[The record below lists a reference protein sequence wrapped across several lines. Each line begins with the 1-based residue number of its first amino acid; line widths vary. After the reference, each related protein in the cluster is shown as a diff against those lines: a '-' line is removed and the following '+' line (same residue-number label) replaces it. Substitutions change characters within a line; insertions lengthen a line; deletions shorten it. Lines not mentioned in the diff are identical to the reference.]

1 MKVSFCVQTAIQ
13 TGICGLILLL
23 APAAQAGP
31 LQFFRTWQSNQAADQ
46 AQKALDAKKYEEAIL
61 AAKRALQLDGNN
73 VKAVSIMAEIARHAS
88 PTDALRWEQ
97 RLAELQPSSNAWL
110 DVAESALATRDVKT
124 GVDALSKVADPDK
137 NLRYY
142 RAAAGLSM
150 LKNDRKA
157 ATEAYQKALEQPGA
171 DARDRYNLATLNLAS
186 GDEPSINSALSELEK
201 LCVEPD
207 TSLQANRTLA
217 AYYVAAKRYDLASPH
232 VQFLLS
238 LSKVDFQDVLTALDF
253 FNAVAQPR
261 YNELLKSCIERFK
274 GEPRPIAE
282 LISWL
287 NAHAKYNDVKAIPDQ
302 LSDNVL
308 KDPLYR
314 GAIGQTYVNLKD
326 WKSLRSLTD
335 EGDWAAN
342 DYLRIAFNLK
352 ARREENAIAGSE
364 VDEQW
369 NRALAKAQSYPN
381 ALVVLYRLANSWSW
395 KPQAEKALWA
405 AAGNPTVQ
413 KDALLNLWKLYG
425 SEKNSS
431 GLFRVANRLVEID
444 SSDAG
449 AKNNAVILG
458 ALLGV
463 DNKTY
468 REWAQANWEQYKDKH
483 PEYGTTYAYILY
495 QQGKV
500 DDAQAV
506 LMQMKPA
513 DFENPSDALYAG
525 IIKTAAG
532 EKDEAKRLLSIADKG
547 KGDLLP
553 EERALLER
561 AEGTLKN

>member
-1 MKVSFCVQTAIQ
+1 MKLSLPVRRAMIRVGTCVVILAFTPAI
-13 TGICGLILLL
+13 
-23 APAAQAGP
+23 QAGP

-46 AQKALDAKKYEEAIL
+46 AQKALDAKKYEEAVL

-73 VKAVSIMAEIARHAS
+73 TKAVGIMVSIAKHAS

-97 RLAELQPSSNAWL
+97 RLAELQPSSSAWL
-110 DVAESALATRDVKT
+110 DVAETAVLTRNVKI
-124 GVDALSKVADPDK
+124 GQDALTKVADSDK

-142 RAAAGLSM
+142 RAAAGLSL
-150 LKNDRKA
+150 LKNDRKGA
-157 ATEAYQKALEQPGA
+157 IEAYQKALEQPGA
-171 DARDRYNLATLNLAS
+171 DARDRYNFATLNLSSADETSVNS
-186 GDEPSINSALSELEK
+186 GLSELEK
-201 LCVEPD
+201 LCVEPE

-217 AYYVAAKRYDLASPH
+217 NYYVSAKRYDLASPH

-238 LSKVDFQDVLTALDF
+238 LSKVDLQDVLTALDF
-253 FNAVAQPR
+253 FNAVAPPR
-261 YNELLKSCIERFK
+261 YSELLKSCIERFK
-274 GEPRPIAE
+274 GDPRPIAE
-282 LISWL
+282 LVSWL
-287 NAHAKYNDVKAIPDQ
+287 NAHGKYNDAKATADQ
-302 LSDNVL
+302 VSENVS

-314 GAIGQTYVNLKD
+314 AAVSQTYLNLRD
-326 WKSLRSLTD
+326 WKSLQSLTD

-381 ALVVLYRLANSWSW
+381 ALVVLYRLATGWNWN
-395 KPQAEKALWA
+395 PLAEKALWA

-444 SSDAG
+444 ASDAG

-463 DNKTY
+463 DNQTY
-468 REWAQANWEQYKDKH
+468 REWAKANWEQYKDKH
-483 PEYGTTYAYILY
+483 PEYATTYAYVLF
-495 QQGKV
+495 QQGKL

-506 LMQMKPA
+506 LMQMRPA

-525 IIKTAAG
+525 IIKAAAG
-532 EKDEAKRLLSIADKG
+532 EKDEAKRLLDIAA

-553 EERALLER
+553 EEKALLER
-561 AEGTLKN
+561 AQTTLKN

>member
-1 MKVSFCVQTAIQ
+1 
-13 TGICGLILLL
+13 
-23 APAAQAGP
+23 
-31 LQFFRTWQSNQAADQ
+31 DQ
-46 AQKALDAKKYEEAIL
+46 AEKALEAKKYEEAIL
-61 AAKRALQLDGNN
+61 GAKRALQLDGNN
-73 VKAVSIMAEIARHAS
+73 VKAVSIMAQIAKHAS
-88 PTDALRWEQ
+88 PADALRWEQ
-97 RLAELQPSSNAWL
+97 KLAELQPSSNTWL
-110 DVAESALATRDVKT
+110 DVAETAVAARDVKT
-124 GVDALSKVADPDK
+124 GWDALSKVADADK

-150 LKNDRKA
+150 LKNDRKGA
-157 ATEAYQKALEQPGA
+157 IEAYQKALQQPGA
-171 DARDRYNLATLNLAS
+171 DARDRYNLAALNLTS
-186 GDEPSINSALSELEK
+186 GDETSVNAALSELEK
-201 LCVEPD
+201 LCVEPE

-217 AYYVAAKRYDLASPH
+217 TYYTGAKRYDLASPH

-238 LSKVDFQDVLTALDF
+238 LSKVDLQDVLTALDF
-253 FNAVAQPR
+253 FSAVAPPR
-261 YNELLKSCIERFK
+261 YGELLRSCVERFK

-287 NAHAKYNDVKAIPDQ
+287 NAHAKYNDAKTIPGQ
-302 LSDNVL
+302 VAENVS

-314 GAIGQTYVNLKD
+314 AAICQTYLNLRD
-326 WKSLRSLTD
+326 WKTLQSLTD
-335 EGDWAAN
+335 DGDWAAN

-352 ARREENAIAGSE
+352 ARREQNAIADSE

-369 NRALAKAQSYPN
+369 KIALAKAQSYPN
-381 ALVVLYRLANSWSW
+381 ALIVLYRLATGWNW
-395 KPQAEKALWA
+395 KPLAENALWA
-405 AAGNPTVQ
+405 AAGNPSVQ

-449 AKNNAVILG
+449 AKINAVILG

-500 DDAQAV
+500 DEAQAV
-506 LMQMKPA
+506 LMQMKQA

-525 IIKTAAG
+525 IIKQAAG
-532 EKDEAKRLLSIADKG
+532 EKDEAQRLLSIAEKG

-553 EERALLER
+553 EEKGLLER
-561 AEGTLKN
+561 AEATLKN